1 MLILAAKNNFN
12 VVGREADFETSI
24 LLVLIPVDVN
34 VYIKLLPRK

>member
-12 VVGREADFETSI
+12 VVEREADFEMSTISFDS
-24 LLVLIPVDVN
+24 VDVN

>member
-24 LLVLIPVDVN
+24 PLVLIPVDVN
-34 VYIKLLPRK
+34 VDIKLLPRK